1 MCKVNVKKSMQG
13 VEFIIY
19 NHLFSKSTYSFTVNQ
34 LIHDLEQ
41 YDLELSLEDVQHEIN
56 SLVKAG
62 LVKHNLRCYSI
73 CGR

>member
-56 SLVKAG
+56 SLVRAG
-62 LVKHNLRCYSI
+62 LVNQTFRCYSI

>member
-62 LVKHNLRCYSI
+62 LVNQNFRWYSI